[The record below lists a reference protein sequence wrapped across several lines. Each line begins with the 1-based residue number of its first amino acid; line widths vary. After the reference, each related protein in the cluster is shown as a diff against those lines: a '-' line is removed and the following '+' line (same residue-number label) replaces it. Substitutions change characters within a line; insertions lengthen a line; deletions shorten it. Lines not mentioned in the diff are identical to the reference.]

1 MKTAL
6 LLQVAL
12 LSLLAACARTPDEQ
26 KIRQT
31 IATMQQAIEAGAPRA
46 FIDHVSTDFTGDRGS
61 VDREGLHNLLRV
73 QVLRNEHVNV
83 LLGPIE
89 IELQG
94 ERATAKLTAT
104 LTGRGA
110 TAIPER
116 VSVFSITSSWRRAGS
131 TWECYNAQWEQKL

>member
-1 MKTAL
+1 MKTSTL
-6 LLQVAL
+6 LLVAF
-12 LSLLAACARTPDEQ
+12 SLAACVRTPDEQ

-31 IATMQQAIEAGAPRA
+31 IATMQQAVEAGAPRD
-46 FIDHVSTDFTGDRGS
+46 FIAHVSADFSGDRGS

-89 IELQG
+89 VELQG

-110 TAIPER
+110 STLPER
-116 VSVFSITSSWRRAGS
+116 LTVLSITSSWRRAGS
-131 TWECYNAQWEQKL
+131 AWECYNAQWEQKL